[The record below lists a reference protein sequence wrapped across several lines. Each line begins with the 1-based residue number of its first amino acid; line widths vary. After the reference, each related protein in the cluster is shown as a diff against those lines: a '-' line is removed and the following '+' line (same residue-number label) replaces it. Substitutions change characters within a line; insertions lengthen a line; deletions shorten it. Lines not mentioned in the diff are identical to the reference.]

1 MRASSPAHYRTENS
15 RSDLTRVE
23 LTWLE
28 KRIEH
33 WIRFGRTAEETIVNR
48 RRRVVS
54 FAPCR
59 LRFRALGGQ
68 RLRDG
73 RLEDRHRAR
82 GNGARIFRPCRSYVP
97 AARFFCASMAGP
109 RSTTFC
115 GRSTPSKPAGSIQLT
130 SRPTIGGTSTSAPPP
145 ASSRDRIRSRGTK
158 RGSCAGARNDRP
170 RPNPR
175 DHAHRRLSDGLAR
188 ARRSPAVADLERQRQ
203 RSDRALRDPYRRRS
217 ANWRSGGRQA
227 ARAPRE
233 LPHRPRLPA
242 AWRAARET
250 CGGAPGQ
257 SVCRNGLTVSVGSV
271 TVGEARER
279 DSRGRPLPFW
289 QGCRVIA
296 AGEVFL
302 MNARSA
308 NSLDGRYFGPLPA
321 ASIIGRA
328 ASLWTIEPPKRSEHA
343 VCAQFELGVF
353 VRRATCPI
361 PLSRQL
367 SRC

>member
-1 MRASSPAHYRTENS
+1 MTASSPAHRRTENTTN
-15 RSDLTRVE
+15 DLTRVE

-54 FAPCR
+54 FAPGAVFAFVR
-59 LRFRALGGQ
+59 WAANDFGTVVSRIDTARAVTAG
-68 RLRDG
+68 
-73 RLEDRHRAR
+73 ES
-82 GNGARIFRPCRSYVP
+82 FRPCRSYVP

-115 GRSTPSKPAGSIQLT
+115 GRSTPSKPARSIRLT
-130 SRPTIGGTSTSAPPP
+130 PHPTIGGTSTTDWPL
-145 ASSRDRIRSRGTK
+145 ASSRDRIRSRGTR
-158 RGSCAGARNDRP
+158 RGSSAGARNDRQ
-170 RPNPR
+170 RPNAR

-188 ARRSPAVADLERQRQ
+188 SRRSLAIADLERQRQ
-203 RSDRALRDPYRRRS
+203 RSDRALRDPCRRRS
-217 ANWRSGGRQA
+217 ASRRSGRRHS
-227 ARAPRE
+227 ARAARE
-233 LPHRPRLPA
+233 LPRRPRLPA

-328 ASLWTIEPPKRSEHA
+328 ASLWTHRTAEE
-343 VCAQFELGVF
+343 E
-353 VRRATCPI
+353 
-361 PLSRQL
+361 
-367 SRC
+367 

>member
-1 MRASSPAHYRTENS
+1 MRASSPAHCRTENS

-54 FAPCR
+54 FAPGAVFAFVR
-59 LRFRALGGQ
+59 WAANDFGTVVSRIDTARAVTAG
-68 RLRDG
+68 
-73 RLEDRHRAR
+73 EY
-82 GNGARIFRPCRSYVP
+82 FRPCRSYVP

-130 SRPTIGGTSTSAPPP
+130 SRPTIGGTSTSARPP

-188 ARRSPAVADLERQRQ
+188 ARRRPPWLIWNASASVPIGLYAIHTVGAQRIGGLVVVKPPEPLASFLADRGYLPRGVPLVKHVAALPDS
-203 RSDRALRDPYRRRS
+203 RSVATGSQSALAPSRS
-217 ANWRSGGRQA
+217 AKRASATA
-227 ARAPRE
+227 AAVRCP
-233 LPHRPRLPA
+233 
-242 AWRAARET
+242 
-250 CGGAPGQ
+250 
-257 SVCRNGLTVSVGSV
+257 S
-271 TVGEARER
+271 
-279 DSRGRPLPFW
+279 
-289 QGCRVIA
+289 
-296 AGEVFL
+296 
-302 MNARSA
+302 
-308 NSLDGRYFGPLPA
+308 
-321 ASIIGRA
+321 GRA
-328 ASLWTIEPPKRSEHA
+328 AASSP
-343 VCAQFELGVF
+343 
-353 VRRATCPI
+353 RAK
-361 PLSRQL
+361 S
-367 SRC
+367 SS